1 MDNRQSKII
10 KTSILGIVVNIILV
24 IFKATIGFIVNSIA
38 IILDAVNNLS
48 DVMSS
53 IITIVGTKLSNKK
66 PDKKQPDCHGRI
78 EYFTSVIIAILVMYA
93 GVTAFRESFDK
104 IIHPEE
110 ANYTIASMVI
120 IAVAVVVKFFMGR
133 YVKKVGEQID
143 SDSLVASGTDA
154 TMDSVLS
161 LSTLIAA
168 IISFIW
174 GISLEGY
181 LGLIISVIII
191 KSSVEILKETI
202 DNLIGI
208 RVDAEITRTIRTK
221 VNSYDEVQ
229 GTYDLSLHNYGPNSF
244 VGSCHIQVRDDM
256 TAREIHALTR
266 KIIMDVFVEYGI
278 VLTIGIYAANDSGE
292 YLEIKNYLINMLK
305 EYKNILQMHGFY
317 VEEKE
322 KRISFDIIIDF
333 DEENPDGLRKKI
345 IKKMKKQYPEYDYVV
360 IIDTDVSD

>member
-66 PDKKQPDCHGRI
+66 PDKKHPYGHGRI

-292 YLEIKNYLINMLK
+292 YLEIKNYLINMIK